1 MLYFYIH
8 RQQWIY
14 FALALGAIL
23 VLWAVLSY
31 LAMWGPRK
39 VEMHEANIDIK
50 SISDFFIWFQAA
62 FPWVLIL
69 TLAGTGLLAIIF
81 PFVKMAHPP
90 NW

>member
-31 LAMWGPRK
+31 LTMWSPRK
-39 VEMHEANIDIK
+39 VEREEANIEIRGVK
-50 SISDFFIWFQAA
+50 DFFIWFQAA

-69 TLAGTGLLAIIF
+69 TLIGTVLLAIVY
-81 PFVKMAHPP
+81 PFVKIAHPP